1 METQSKKDSR
11 RVLTII
17 PVTAIVISS
26 MIGTGIFTTTG
37 LMASLG
43 ASAGDILVA
52 WLIGGIIALCGA
64 LCYGEIGAALPQSGG
79 EYYYLSRLLH
89 PALGF
94 MAGCVSIIVGFA
106 APVAASAMAMHLFFG
121 RVVSGWPVRLM
132 AVITILIVSLLHL
145 YDVRL
150 GSKVQTLL
158 IATKVMLMLTF
169 IASLLFGGW
178 SGSLSFASS
187 FNPSFWLSSSFAVV
201 LVFIS
206 FAYSGWNAAA
216 YIGAEVI
223 KPERTLPRSLLLGTT
238 VVIALYLLV
247 NLSYLSAMPVGE
259 LAGVAEVAHVVGEK
273 RFGPWGG
280 RLISAA
286 IALTQIVPISV
297 MIMIGPRVL
306 ERMARDGFMPSPFAK
321 LSRRNIPVRAVLLQA
336 ALASLIALT
345 SSFGPLLI
353 FIGFTLNLFALL
365 TVCCLFK
372 VRRAAQS
379 PSRICFGYPVTPII
393 FIAFSLWSII
403 WSIRSQP
410 AAAFAGFGVLAIG
423 YLAFLW
429 SARGNKKAKETELS
443 LAQDMPLP
451 AQAHSE

>member
-1 METQSKKDSR
+1 METLANKDNR

-17 PVTAIVISS
+17 PVTAVVISS

-37 LMASLG
+37 LMAGLG
-43 ASAGDILVA
+43 AGAGDILVA

-89 PALGF
+89 PAIGF

-106 APVAASAMAMHLFFG
+106 APIAASAMAMHLFFG
-121 RVVSGWPVRLM
+121 RVVSGWPVRFM
-132 AVITILIVSLLHL
+132 AVVTILVVSLLHL

-150 GSKVQTLL
+150 GSKVQTIL
-158 IATKVMLMLTF
+158 IAVKVMLMLIF
-169 IASLLFGGW
+169 IGSLLFGGW
-178 SGSLSFASS
+178 SGPLYLANG

-201 LVFIS
+201 LVLIS

-216 YIGAEVI
+216 YIGAEVM
-223 KPERTLPRSLLLGTT
+223 KPEGTLPRSLLLGAAAVT
-238 VVIALYLLV
+238 ALYLLV

-259 LAGVAEVAHVVGEK
+259 LAGVAEVAHVVGET
-273 RFGPWGG
+273 RFGPAGG

-306 ERMARDGFMPSPFAK
+306 ERMARDRVMPSPFAK
-321 LSRRNIPVRAVLLQA
+321 LSPRNVPVRAVIVQA
-336 ALASLIALT
+336 ALACLIALT

-353 FIGFTLNLFALL
+353 FIGFTLDLFALL

-372 VRRAAQS
+372 VRREKRT
-379 PSRICFGYPVTPII
+379 PYRICWGYPVTPIL
-393 FIAFSLWSII
+393 FIAFSLWTIV
-403 WSIRSQP
+403 WSIYSQP
-410 AAAFAGFGVLAIG
+410 AAAMSGLGVMVIG

-429 SARGNKKAKETELS
+429 SARSNKKTGEIELG
-443 LAQDMPLP
+443 LARESQPIN
-451 AQAHSE
+451 